1 MTRFKK
7 TSIVGIFG
15 IGLGVIAF
23 LTNPQKSSYQAYA
36 SETLKTQVKEQVC
49 TQVKEE
55 VGAWLE
61 GQCHILI
68 ATASP
73 FLAEVISQ
81 QTTRKNFLLFSIYQV
96 DLPLPNPLPD
106 YHVET
111 LGILGNFYIYQAK
124 KI

>member
-1 MTRFKK
+1 MTRLKK
-7 TSIVGIFG
+7 TSIAGIVG
-15 IGLGVIAF
+15 IGLGAIAF
-23 LTNPQKSSYQAYA
+23 LTNPQKPSYQAYA
-36 SETLKTQVKEQVC
+36 SATLKTQVKEKVC

-68 ATASP
+68 TTASP
-73 FLAEVISQ
+73 FLAEVIGQ

-111 LGILGNFYIYQAK
+111 LGILGNFYTYRAK